1 LSLPVLASIP
11 AMASPQERQAT
22 VRRRWAMDIGGSA
35 LLIASVGFVVVWQLF
50 Q

>member
-1 LSLPVLASIP
+1 
-11 AMASPQERQAT
+11 MASPQERQAT